1 MAQNN
6 IVTIQGKYLM
16 AAHRCAG
23 RDESRYI
30 LMGVKLTATSYGSWM
45 LESTD
50 SFKLVRIEGRDKLA
64 GKDTDIEI
72 VLPPEVFVGMKAG
85 DRVSFEPDAE
95 KGECKVTTF
104 AKGKSVT
111 RTVRLM
117 EGKYPNTSS
126 LIPSAKIPHGCYR
139 FAPFLKAGYVKDV
152 MTSVGQCFGKDA
164 AVEFATVEN
173 EPLKPTVVYAWDDDV
188 SMTALVMPVMPLS
201 STRLDEARPV
211 GKADERNRELRKE
224 LEAAKAEAEM
234 WKEKA
239 LEHESE
245 VEKLKNKQPKKEE
258 PNVETSKRIEE
269 LEAELKKAHAE
280 LEQVWKE
287 NATLKA
293 KAPEKPQGETQS
305 TQAADPEPDKGEDAA
320 TAVSLE
326 TMQEWC
332 EGKGLKAKQ
341 INESANIWV
350 LGPSK
355 PYHDELEK
363 MGARW
368 GTSKKFGKGW
378 YIKPTA

>member
-64 GKDTDIEI
+64 GKDTNIEI

-95 KGECKVTTF
+95 KGECKLTTF
-104 AKGKSVT
+104 TKGKNIT

-126 LIPSAKIPHGCYR
+126 LVPSAKIPHGCYR
-139 FAPFLKAGYVKDV
+139 FAPFLNAGRVKDV
-152 MTSVGQCFGKDA
+152 MMSVNQCFGKDA

-188 SMTALVMPVMPLS
+188 SMTALVMPVKPLS

-211 GKADERNRELRKE
+211 GKADKRNKELRDE
-224 LEAAKAEAEM
+224 LKAANANAEM

-239 LEHESE
+239 LKHESE
-245 VEKLKNKQPKKEE
+245 VEELKKEQPKKEE
-258 PNVETSKRIEE
+258 PNMELKNRIEE
-269 LEAELKKAHAE
+269 LEQELKKAHAE
-280 LEQVWKE
+280 LEEVWKE

-305 TQAADPEPDKGEDAA
+305 AQAAEPDPDKAKDAA
-320 TAVSLE
+320 AAVSLQ
-326 TMQEWC
+326 TMQAWAKERGLVATQKN
-332 EGKGLKAKQ
+332 EG
-341 INESANIWV
+341 SCIWV
-350 LGPSK
+350 EGESK
-355 PYHDELEK
+355 PYAEELK
-363 MGARW
+363 DLGFRFA
-368 GTSKKFGKGW
+368 KKRKSW
-378 YIKPTA
+378 YFTPAA